1 LGTALYLSNWTSKKD
16 HDIVEQISL
25 KIGHLFQAQ
34 DDYLD
39 CFGDS
44 FITGKI
50 GTDIE
55 DGKCCWPIVTAL
67 NICDQQQRGL
77 LDKHYGRKEFESVK
91 QVKHIYYE
99 LNLENLFK
107 EYENNA
113 YNEILQIIS
122 GMSHITDLPTNIF
135 NEPLSQVYRRNK

>member
-1 LGTALYLSNWTSKKD
+1 MANRSSKQD
-16 HDIVEQISL
+16 HEMVEQILL
-25 KIGHLFQAQ
+25 KIGHLFQVQ

-67 NICDQQQRGL
+67 QVCNERQKALLQQ
-77 LDKHYGRKEFESVK
+77 HYGRKEFESVK
-91 QVKHIYYE
+91 QVKDIYNQ

-113 YNEILQIIS
+113 YNEILQFIDQMRS
-122 GMSHITDLPTNIF
+122 ITDLPTAIF
-135 NEPLSQVYRRNK
+135 NEPFSQAYGRRK